1 MKKYLWGLLTGIF
14 LAGAIAVLAGE
25 TFFKGKVVYLL
36 KDRSSIVTRPSSSGK
51 TLTQIIKGTPMI
63 VVENQPEWIK
73 IAITGWLPKSV
84 VTGDFNKLKGDPLQ
98 ASMIV
103 VTDRA
108 AATAILQQI
117 RAGGDFAKIAKEKS
131 IDKVSGARGGDL
143 GEFYPGDFA
152 PEFEKPIM
160 ALKPG
165 QVSEVVALQGRF
177 HIFKR
182 VK

>member
-1 MKKYLWGLLTGIF
+1 MNKYFWGLFTGIF
-14 LAGAIAVLAGE
+14 IASTILLLAGE

-36 KDRSSIVTRPSSSGK
+36 KNRGSIVTKPDNAAK
-51 TLTQIIKGTPMI
+51 TLTQIVKGTPM
-63 VVENQPEWIK
+63 VVIEEQGDYIK
-73 IAITGWLPKSV
+73 IAISGWIKKSV
-84 VTGDFNKLKGDPLQ
+84 VTGEFNKLKGDPLQ

-103 VTDRA
+103 VIDKAEA
-108 AATAILQQI
+108 AAILNKI
-117 RAGGDFAKIAKEKS
+117 RAGGDFAKLAREKS
-131 IDKVSGARGGDL
+131 LDKVSGARGGDL

-152 PEFEKPIM
+152 PEFEKSIL

-165 QVSEVVALQGRF
+165 QVSEVIALQGRY